1 MEIFSAIREVGEA
14 SHRNAISISD
24 TPTQLTLSAGK
35 KSVEI
40 RVTGN
45 NIVYYGG
52 SNVNSSNGIP
62 LRRRE
67 MKIWNNC
74 QSGFSV
80 YLVCE
85 SGKTSEVR
93 VVEYA

>member
-1 MEIFSAIREVGEA
+1 MELFSAVRKIGKA
-14 SHRNAISISD
+14 SHRDALSISD
-24 TPTQLTLSAGK
+24 TPTELTLSSGM
-35 KSVEI
+35 KSIEI
-40 RVTGN
+40 RVTGSN
-45 NIVYYGG
+45 TVYYGG
-52 SNVNSSNGIP
+52 KNVTSAKGIP

-74 QSGFSV
+74 QKGFSV

>member
-14 SHRNAISISD
+14 SHRNAITVTD

-35 KSVEI
+35 KSIEI
-40 RVTGN
+40 RVVGLNT
-45 NIVYYGG
+45 VYYGG

-74 QSGFSV
+74 QAGFSV

-85 SGKTSEVR
+85 SGKSSEVR

>member
-1 MEIFSAIREVGEA
+1 MELFSAVRKIGKA
-14 SHRNAISISD
+14 DHRDALTISD
-24 TPTQLTLSAGK
+24 TATELTLSTGK
-35 KSVEI
+35 KSIEI

-45 NIVYYGG
+45 NTVYYGG
-52 SNVNSSNGIP
+52 KNVNSSNGIP

-74 QSGFSV
+74 QKGFSV